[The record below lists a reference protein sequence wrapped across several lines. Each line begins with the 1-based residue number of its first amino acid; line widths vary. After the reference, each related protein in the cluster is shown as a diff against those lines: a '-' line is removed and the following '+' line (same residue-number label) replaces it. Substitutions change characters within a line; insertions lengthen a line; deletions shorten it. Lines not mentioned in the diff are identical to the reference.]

1 MTDAIKTN
9 EPAQTAPAASFAP
22 EYDEELL
29 KRERKANSAWNKLR
43 RNKTAMVGLVIVVV
57 MVLLAVLAPVYSQI
71 SGFGYATI
79 DPVNSYLEPGT
90 DGHILG
96 TDKLGRDLLT
106 RLLYGARVS
115 LTVAF
120 GGTVVA
126 GIVGALLGLLAGFF
140 GGWVD
145 SLIMRIMDGM
155 LSFPFILL
163 AIILMTVL
171 GSGIFNVI
179 LAIGIGNVPNFAR
192 VLRGEVIIVKNA
204 EYCNASRIIG
214 VSNARM
220 LFTHILPNAVSPL
233 IVYATLGIAGAI
245 ISEAA
250 LSFLG
255 LGITEPTPSWGQI
268 LYSGKDVMT
277 NHAIISTVSGLFI
290 LVTVLGFNLLGDGIR
305 DVLDP
310 KMKK

>member
-1 MTDAIKTN
+1 MANNTAT
-9 EPAQTAPAASFAP
+9 AQAKGFAP

-29 KRERKANSAWNKLR
+29 KRERKANSAWSKLR
-43 RNKTAMVGLVIVVV
+43 RNKTAMVGLIIVVV
-57 MVLLAVLAPVYSQI
+57 MILLAVCAPLYTQI
-71 SGFGYATI
+71 TGFQFDKI
-79 DPVNSYLEPGT
+79 DPVHGYLEPGT
-90 DGHILG
+90 VVNEGEMAHILG
-96 TDKLGRDLLT
+96 TDKLGRDLLC
-106 RLLYGARVS
+106 RLLYGARTS
-115 LTVAF
+115 LIVAF
-120 GGTVVA
+120 GGTIVA
-126 GIVGALLGLLAGFF
+126 GLIGALLGLIAGFF

-171 GSGIFNVI
+171 GSGLFNVI
-179 LAIGIGNVPNFAR
+179 LAR

-204 EYCNASRIIG
+204 EYCNAARVLG

-220 LFTHILPNAVSPL
+220 LFTHILPNAISPL

-268 LYSGKDVMT
+268 LYSGKDVMS
-277 NHAIISTVSGLFI
+277 NHPIISTVSGIFI

-305 DVLDP
+305 DVMDP

>member
-1 MTDAIKTN
+1 MANNTAT
-9 EPAQTAPAASFAP
+9 AQAKGFAP

-29 KRERKANSAWNKLR
+29 KRERKANSAWSKLR

-57 MVLLAVLAPVYSQI
+57 MILLAVCAPLYTQI
-71 SGFGYATI
+71 TGFQFNKI
-79 DPVNSYLEPGT
+79 DPIHGYLEPGT
-90 DGHILG
+90 VVNEGEMAHILG
-96 TDKLGRDLLT
+96 TDKLGRDLLC
-106 RLLYGARVS
+106 RLLYGAQTS
-115 LTVAF
+115 LIVAF
-120 GGTVVA
+120 GGTIVA
-126 GIVGALLGLLAGFF
+126 GLIGALLGLIAGFF

-171 GSGIFNVI
+171 GSGLFNVI
-179 LAIGIGNVPNFAR
+179 LAIGI

-204 EYCNASRIIG
+204 EYCNAARVLG

-220 LFTHILPNAVSPL
+220 LFTHILPNAISPL

-268 LYSGKDVMT
+268 LYSGKDVMS
-277 NHAIISTVSGLFI
+277 NHPIISTVSGIFI

-305 DVLDP
+305 DVMDP